1 MTYLLRIVLSTLNH
15 HVFRALFIRDGVK
28 GYARKIH
35 PKGYLFIADERQKK
49 QIYGYGFIVERS
61 ELLARRC
68 LLLEDKAVRIIR
80 ERTMDMTN
88 VERVMEF
95 LENGDYTIT
104 HYPCRASIKIEER

>member
-1 MTYLLRIVLSTLNH
+1 MTVMTRQKALTILTDDLLIKDYGVYFKSPC
-15 HVFRALFIRDGVK
+15 FRALFIRDGVK

-68 LLLEDKAVRIIR
+68 LLLEDKTVKII
-80 ERTMDMTN
+80 EKG
-88 VERVMEF
+88 
-95 LENGDYTIT
+95 LWI
-104 HYPCRASIKIEER
+104 

>member
-1 MTYLLRIVLSTLNH
+1 MTIMTRQKALTILTDYLLIKDFGVYFKSPC
-15 HVFRALFIRDGVK
+15 FRALFIRDGVK

-68 LLLEDKAVRIIR
+68 LLLEDKAVKII
-80 ERTMDMTN
+80 EKG
-88 VERVMEF
+88 
-95 LENGDYTIT
+95 LWI
-104 HYPCRASIKIEER
+104 

>member
-1 MTYLLRIVLSTLNH
+1 MTIMTRQKALTTLTDDLLIKDFGVYFKSPC
-15 HVFRALFIRDGVK
+15 FRALFIRDGVK

-68 LLLEDKAVRIIR
+68 LLLKDKAVKII
-80 ERTMDMTN
+80 EKG
-88 VERVMEF
+88 
-95 LENGDYTIT
+95 LWI
-104 HYPCRASIKIEER
+104 